1 MQTIPLLCYI
11 YNVCACWGLHV
22 DTFVGF
28 IFGFLFIS
36 QYHNEFANIICLL
49 LPNNLRNLQ
58 YIMHILTLHRMLVQ
72 KVNGSGEYVQEGD
85 TIGPRPNLTAT
96 LRAIVQNGFDEFYT
110 GMTATKLVNDI
121 NIACAGRP
129 RFCRK
134 LQDIITSQDLEE
146 YKAEP
151 RAPFNFSYDAS
162 SGYVVYTAPAP
173 YGGPALAV
181 FLGIVTG
188 KYTYVY
194 AEHSDLPFKYN
205 SQV

>member
-1 MQTIPLLCYI
+1 MNNYIIHTYRIKSLQTIPLLCYI
-11 YNVCACWGLHV
+11 LYNVCACWRLHV

-72 KVNGSGEYVQEGD
+72 KVNGSAEYVQEGD

-96 LRAIVQNGFDEFYT
+96 LRAIVQKGFDEFYT

-121 NIACAGRP
+121 SSACAGRP
-129 RFCRK
+129 CFCRNLK
-134 LQDIITSQDLEE
+134 DIITSQDLAE
-146 YKAEP
+146 YKAKT
-151 RAPFNFSYDAS
+151 RAPFSFLYNAS
-162 SGYVVYTAPAP
+162 SVYDVYTAPAP
-173 YGGPALAV
+173 YGGA
-181 FLGIVTG
+181 F
-188 KYTYVY
+188 
-194 AEHSDLPFKYN
+194 
-205 SQV
+205 